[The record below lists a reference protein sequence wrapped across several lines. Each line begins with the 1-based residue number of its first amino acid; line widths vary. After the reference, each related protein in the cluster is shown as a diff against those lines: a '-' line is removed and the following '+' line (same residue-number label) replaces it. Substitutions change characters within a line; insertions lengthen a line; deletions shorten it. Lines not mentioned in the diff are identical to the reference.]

1 MARPNILLIV
11 LSCSLTIGAAAQNS
25 EKSLS
30 AAKSAAANAVENV
43 ATQRRKQ
50 ALSLVEQTASQ
61 AAKWD
66 DKTAAVRV
74 LTDAAD
80 LFWDEDAPTARR
92 WLLKAWDLT
101 DAIEEQPNDE
111 KTRQFWRGGKRSG
124 LKNVVLQVAV
134 RRDSKFADKLLEK
147 LNDEADDEK
156 RGAFDD
162 RTRKSEQLLQLAIFS
177 IKDNPQLAAQFAE
190 QSLADG
196 VSFNFLTVLV
206 LLKQRDETAANRLF
220 DRAAARIAN
229 NPNAQLSE
237 LQILQSYLFQPGA
250 VFANDADGNRIL
262 AVVAGQNPNAAPA
275 VDATRAR
282 NFLTVAHRIL
292 FGFPPPAGENVDT
305 ATARDFVLLANTLA
319 PKFQT
324 YAPDLAESVAVRAA
338 LFAARLPL
346 VESASN
352 KTATTEQ
359 TESTKK
365 LTPEERLQKY
375 LDDLEAKADAESDP
389 TAKITAYAELAVK
402 TRAEDFEKAQR
413 IAKKIED
420 EKLREQVLKF
430 VLYRAS
436 LKFLEK
442 GDIEKAVELAEKT
455 PQSLNKAVAQIA
467 IAQNLID
474 AKPTAKEEK
483 FAVDLRRQQ
492 ALYLLFAAEKS
503 INREETS
510 ADAAKVALG
519 RVSVLSQ
526 LDKFQALSA
535 LSETF
540 VLINK
545 LDKFDVYDASTPR
558 IGLNGFAT
566 SQLSVPRVLNG
577 YGLRNAIKS
586 LADEHFQN
594 VIDGIN
600 NLRSPSIRGAAK
612 LETAKIVLAAHPKT
626 AKAVAQIGSTQ

>member
-1 MARPNILLIV
+1 MPQPKILLVV
-11 LSCSLTIGAAAQNS
+11 LSCSLTIGATAQKNEKPLGAAN
-25 EKSLS
+25 
-30 AAKSAAANAVENV
+30 SAAANAVEN
-43 ATQRRKQ
+43 AAPQRRKQ
-50 ALSLVEQTASQ
+50 ALGLVEQTATE

-92 WLLKAWDLT
+92 WLLKAWNTT

-177 IKDNPQLAAQFAE
+177 IKDNPQLAAQLAE
-190 QSLADG
+190 QSLADN

-206 LLKQRDETAANRLF
+206 LLKQRDETAANQLF
-220 DRAAARIAN
+220 DRAARIAN
-229 NPNAQLSE
+229 NSGAQLSE

-250 VFANDADGNRIL
+250 VFANDAGGNRIL

-275 VDATRAR
+275 VNATRAR
-282 NFLTVAHRIL
+282 NFLTIAHRIL
-292 FGFPPPAGENVDT
+292 LGFPPPAGENVDT
-305 ATARDFVLLANTLA
+305 AAARDFVLLATTLA
-319 PKFQT
+319 PRFQT

-338 LFAARLPL
+338 LFAARLQP

-389 TAKITAYAELAVK
+389 TAKKLAYAELAVK
-402 TRAEDFEKAQR
+402 TRAEDFEKAAR
-413 IAKKIED
+413 VAKKIED
-420 EKLREQVLKF
+420 EKLREQVLTF

-442 GDIEKAVELAEKT
+442 GDIEKAVELADKT

-474 AKPTAKEEK
+474 AKPAAKEER
-483 FAVDLRRQQ
+483 FAADLRRQQ

-510 ADAAKVALG
+510 ADAAKAALG
-519 RVSVLSQ
+519 RVAVLSQ
-526 LDKFQALSA
+526 LDKFQALAA

-540 VLINK
+540 ALINR
-545 LDKFDVYDASTPR
+545 LDKFDFMTLVRRAS
-558 IGLNGFAT
+558 
-566 SQLSVPRVLNG
+566 V
-577 YGLRNAIKS
+577 
-586 LADEHFQN
+586 
-594 VIDGIN
+594 
-600 NLRSPSIRGAAK
+600 
-612 LETAKIVLAAHPKT
+612 
-626 AKAVAQIGSTQ
+626 